1 MDVKSAGRTLD
12 LFEIFSS
19 LKTSLTLTDLS
30 RQLEWPASSCFALVR
45 TLESRGY
52 IYEVSPRRGFYP
64 TRRMLDRA
72 TVISAN
78 DPISEMTNEVLTQLR
93 DATNE
98 TVILGRLQSNRVVYL
113 SVIEPAQ
120 TIRYTALPGDLK
132 PLHASAMGKALLGAL
147 PRLERDKVLDAIELK
162 RVTPA
167 TITNRRKLI
176 SHLEK
181 GHARGWQMTRS
192 ENVSDVMAVARP
204 VKLAGDQYGVA
215 IAGPVHRMEASV
227 DRHVKSLLGAC
238 AQLERDR

>member
-52 IYEVSPRRGFYP
+52 IYEVSSRRGFYP

-72 TVISAN
+72 MVISAN

-120 TIRYTALPGDLK
+120 SIRYTALPGDLK

-147 PRLERDKVLDAIELK
+147 PSLERDKVLDAIELK

-176 SHLEK
+176 SHLEE
-181 GHARGWQMTRS
+181 GQARGWQMTRS